1 MLKHRDNASV
11 NSHQEILQ
19 ATHPAS
25 EWAKTMHRRYF
36 QPALLLCSILACSNL
51 YATTAANT
59 LSTVYEPA
67 PAELRAI
74 AQHAQSSRVLEGW
87 RAEIE
92 QLNLEPP
99 LTLGLVMRSCGEA
112 NAYYDSEAK
121 SIVYCYEELLEAQA
135 TLTNHTDQLSPKEAQ
150 LFATGWRD
158 FVFFHELGHALI
170 DQLEIPMLGREE
182 DVADQI
188 STYIWV
194 HREDSEAIL
203 NGTIYSFSAQDAE
216 VDEETLADTHSL
228 NAQRYYNVMC
238 WVYGADQE
246 RYEEAGEQLPEE
258 RREGCEYEYWQLE
271 NAIEQLLP
279 DVFSQAA

>member
-1 MLKHRDNASV
+1 
-11 NSHQEILQ
+11 
-19 ATHPAS
+19 
-25 EWAKTMHRRYF
+25 MHRRYS
-36 QPALLLCSILACSNL
+36 QATLLLCAILTCSNL
-51 YATTAANT
+51 QAAAAVNT
-59 LSTVYEPA
+59 LSTTYEPA
-67 PAELRAI
+67 PGELQTI
-74 AQHAQSSRVLEGW
+74 ARQAQSGRVLEGW

-92 QLNLEPP
+92 QLNLQPP
-99 LTLGLVMRSCGEA
+99 LTLRLIMRSCGEA

-121 SIVYCYEELLEAQA
+121 SIVYCYEELLTAQA
-135 TLTNHTDQLSPKEAQ
+135 TLSNHADKLSAEEVQ
-150 LFATGWRD
+150 LFAAGWRD
-158 FVFFHELGHALI
+158 SVFFHELGHALI

-203 NGTIYSFSAQDAE
+203 NGTIYSFSEQDAE

-238 WVYGADQE
+238 WVYGADPE
-246 RYEEAGEQLPEE
+246 GYKEAGEQLPEE

-279 DVFSQAA
+279 EIFKGAE